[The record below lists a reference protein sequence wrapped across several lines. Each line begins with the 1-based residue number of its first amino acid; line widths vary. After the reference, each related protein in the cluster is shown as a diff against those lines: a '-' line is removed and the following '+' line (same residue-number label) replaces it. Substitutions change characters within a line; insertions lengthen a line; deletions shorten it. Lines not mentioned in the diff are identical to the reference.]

1 MTDSEACI
9 RFDVEKQPGV
19 SNLLSI
25 ICALTGKPLDEVVA
39 SFEGKGYGDLKA
51 AVTDVTIETLA
62 PIQAE
67 FARIMKDK
75 KYMESVYRQG
85 AERAG
90 MLAERT
96 LQKFMKKIGYVQ
108 K

>member
-1 MTDSEACI
+1 MPDALRILQTIS
-9 RFDVEKQPGV
+9 
-19 SNLLSI
+19 
-25 ICALTGKPLDEVVA
+25 CALRPL
-39 SFEGKGYGDLKA
+39 
-51 AVTDVTIETLA
+51 I
-62 PIQAE
+62 
-67 FARIMKDK
+67 DK
-75 KYMESVYRQG
+75 KYMENVYRQG